1 MLEALFN
8 LSHLSCKIGRI
19 CSFICV
25 VQFLGLHYSSDVQN
39 LVAQLDVVKSIAE
52 QSLVWI
58 VFAFQEVL

>member
-1 MLEALFN
+1 MLEAFFN
-8 LSHLSCKIGRI
+8 LSHLPCKIRRI

-25 VQFLGLHYSSDVQN
+25 VQFFGFHYSSNVQH

-52 QSLVWI
+52 QSLAWI